1 LLKETEMNR
10 ILLIA
15 LLLLTA
21 CAQLPPQPGDAAAK
35 RFEPVPDRAVIYV
48 LRSPVER
55 EFVAPI
61 MLDDE
66 MMGSTYRGTF
76 MRLVVPAGQHQIAGF
91 AGDSGRISLKTEAG
105 KLYFI
110 NQTTFGYSSLTGST
124 FQLVDEQYG
133 RSIALGGTLT
143 SEVIK

>member
-1 LLKETEMNR
+1 MNR
-10 ILLIA
+10 ILLLV

-21 CAQLPPQPGDAAAK
+21 CTQLPPPPGDAAAK
-35 RFEPVPDRAVIYV
+35 RFETIPDRAVIYV

-55 EFVAPI
+55 DFVAPI

-66 MMGSTYRGTF
+66 MMGATYRGTF
-76 MRLVVPAGQHQIAGF
+76 MRLVVPAGPHQIAGF
-91 AGDSGRISLKTEAG
+91 AADSGRLNLNTQAG

-124 FQLVDEQYG
+124 FQQVDEQYG

-143 SEVIK
+143 NEVIK